1 MHLHVDL
8 LMANRF
14 IKMTSLLRGT
24 TAILDRFKNLQAK
37 TSAAAAE
44 MPPDINRPSYFTRAT
59 VHPQVFAFLD
69 L

>member
-1 MHLHVDL
+1 MHFYVHL

-14 IKMTSLLRGT
+14 IKMSSLLRRT
-24 TAILDRFKNLQAK
+24 TSILDRSKNLKA
-37 TSAAAAE
+37 TNAAAAE
-44 MPPDINRPSYFTRAT
+44 IPPDINRPSSYFTRAT

>member
-1 MHLHVDL
+1 MHLHVNL

-14 IKMTSLLRGT
+14 IKMSSLLRRT
-24 TAILDRFKNLQAK
+24 TSILDRSKNLKA
-37 TSAAAAE
+37 TNAAAAE
-44 MPPDINRPSYFTRAT
+44 IPPDINRPSYFTRAT